1 MITKTS
7 SIAFVLLLAA
17 TSGASA
23 TEASY
28 VCSGGTRLTA
38 VFSPPGRSLGQVELS
53 IAGSPDK
60 IVVPQVMS
68 ADGGRYSNQDIEFWI
83 KGREATLM
91 RNGGSETCH
100 SR

>member
-1 MITKTS
+1 MISKAS
-7 SIAFVLLLAA
+7 CIAVVLLLAS
-17 TSGASA
+17 TGGASA

-28 VCSGGTRLTA
+28 LCGGGMQLTA
-38 VFSPPGRSLGQVELS
+38 AFSSPSESLGRVVLK
-53 IAGSPDK
+53 IAGSPHK
-60 IVVPQVMS
+60 IVLPQVMS

-91 RNGGSETCH
+91 RNSGSETCH